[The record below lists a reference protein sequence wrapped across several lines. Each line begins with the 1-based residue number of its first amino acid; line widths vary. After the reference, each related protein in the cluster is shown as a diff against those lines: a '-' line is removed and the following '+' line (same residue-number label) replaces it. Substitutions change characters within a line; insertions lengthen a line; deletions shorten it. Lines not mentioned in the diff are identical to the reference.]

1 MNSGQTYNYLNLN
14 LMKTILQ
21 ISGNYFDSLFNEK
34 NVRKVELLILRLA
47 VFAFLLH
54 LIIIFLGN
62 NFTYFQNFQHS
73 YLKAIYTPFSFIL
86 FYEVFLLVIIIPKSI
101 SEFIGKQFEV
111 ITLITL
117 RSFFHDIA
125 DFDSKNSFSISSPE
139 FISLL
144 YDLGA
149 SLLMLALTI
158 LYYKIYRNNRKSE
171 IIGELN
177 DFINIKKLTSL
188 TMTLI
193 LLLLSFASLFNWSF
207 EMLEALKVNQ
217 HYPDPNTVFYAD
229 FFSVMVF
236 VDVFLLIISFIFHFS
251 FFTIFRNASFIIT
264 TILIRM
270 SLTIDKPM
278 NYIIILIGFLFSVIA
293 FYLYS
298 LRNGNGKAVE

>member
-1 MNSGQTYNYLNLN
+1 MMNSL
-14 LMKTILQ
+14 LQ
-21 ISGNYFDSLFNEK
+21 YSGNYFDKHFNAK
-34 NVRKVELLILRLA
+34 SVRSVELLILRVA
-47 VFAFLLH
+47 VFAFLFH

-62 NFTYFQNFQHS
+62 NFIYFKNLQHS

-125 DFDSKNSFSISSPE
+125 DLDLKNSININNPE

-144 YDLGA
+144 YDLIA
-149 SLLMLALTI
+149 SLIMLCLTI
-158 LYYKIYRNNRKSE
+158 LYYKIYQNNRKSE
-171 IIGELN
+171 IVNELN
-177 DFINIKKLTSL
+177 NFINIKKLVSL
-188 TMTLI
+188 SMILI
-193 LLLLSFASLFNWSF
+193 LFLLSISSF
-207 EMLEALKVNQ
+207 FIWGKEMLGALELKQN
-217 HYPDPNTVFYAD
+217 YPDPNTVFYTD
-229 FFSVMVF
+229 FFSIMIF
-236 VDVFLLIISFIFHFS
+236 VDVLLLIISFIYHFS

-270 SLTIDKPM
+270 SLTIEKPM
-278 NYIIILIGFLFSVIA
+278 NYIIILIGFLFSIIS

-298 LRNGNGKAVE
+298 LRNTKNKSVE

>member
-1 MNSGQTYNYLNLN
+1 MMNSL
-14 LMKTILQ
+14 LQ
-21 ISGNYFDSLFNEK
+21 YSGNYFDKHFNAK
-34 NVRKVELLILRLA
+34 SVRNVELLILRVA
-47 VFAFLLH
+47 VFAFLFH

-62 NFTYFQNFQHS
+62 NFIYFKNLQHS

-125 DFDSKNSFSISSPE
+125 DLDLKNSININNSE

-144 YDLGA
+144 YDLIA
-149 SLLMLALTI
+149 SLIMLSLTI
-158 LYYKIYRNNRKSE
+158 LYYKIYQNNRKSE
-171 IIGELN
+171 IVNELN
-177 DFINIKKLTSL
+177 NFINIKKLVSL
-188 TMTLI
+188 SMILI
-193 LLLLSFASLFNWSF
+193 LFLLSISSF
-207 EMLEALKVNQ
+207 FIWGKEMLGALELKQN
-217 HYPDPNTVFYAD
+217 YPDPNTVFYTD
-229 FFSVMVF
+229 FFSIMIF
-236 VDVFLLIISFIFHFS
+236 VDVLLLIISFIYHFS

-270 SLTIDKPM
+270 SLTIEKPM
-278 NYIIILIGFLFSVIA
+278 NYIIILIGFLFSIIS

-298 LRNGNGKAVE
+298 LRNTKNKSVE

>member
-1 MNSGQTYNYLNLN
+1 MNNL
-14 LMKTILQ
+14 LQ
-21 ISGNYFDSLFNEK
+21 LSGNYFDSCFSEK
-34 NVRKVELLILRLA
+34 NVRKVELLILRA
-47 VFAFLLH
+47 AIFAFLVH

-62 NFTYFQNFQHS
+62 NFLYFKSFQHS

-101 SEFIGKQFEV
+101 SEFVGKQFEV

-125 DFDSKNSFSISSPE
+125 DFDLKNSININNPE

-144 YDLGA
+144 YDLCA
-149 SLLMLALTI
+149 SLIMLSLTI

-171 IIGELN
+171 ILNELN
-177 DFINIKKLTSL
+177 NFINIKKMVSL
-188 TMTLI
+188 SMILI
-193 LLLLSFASLFNWSF
+193 LLLLSVSSLFIWGV
-207 EMLEALKVNQ
+207 EMVNALNSNQ
-217 HYPDPNTVFYAD
+217 NYPNPNTVFYAD
-229 FFSVMVF
+229 FFSIMIF
-236 VDVFLLIISFIFHFS
+236 VDVLLLIISFIYHFS

-270 SLTIDKPM
+270 SLTIEKPM
-278 NYIIILIGFLFSVIA
+278 NYIIILIGFSFSIIT

-298 LRNGNGKAVE
+298 LRKTNNKNQD

>member
-1 MNSGQTYNYLNLN
+1 MNNMLQSSG
-14 LMKTILQ
+14 
-21 ISGNYFDSLFNEK
+21 SYFDSLFNTQK
-34 NVRKVELLILRLA
+34 VRKVELLILRVA

-54 LIIIFLGN
+54 LLIIFLGN
-62 NFTYFQNFQHS
+62 NFNYFKHFQHS

-125 DFDSKNSFSISSPE
+125 DLDLKNSININNPE

-144 YDLGA
+144 YDLCA
-149 SLLMLALTI
+149 AVVMLAFTM
-158 LYYKIYRNNRKSE
+158 LYYKIYYNNRKSE
-171 IIGELN
+171 VLNELN
-177 DFINIKKLTSL
+177 DFINIKKMVSL
-188 TMTLI
+188 SMI
-193 LLLLSFASLFNWSF
+193 FVLLLLSVTSLYQWSSQ
-207 EMLEALKVNQ
+207 MLTAFQLDQN
-217 HYPDPNTVFYAD
+217 YPDPNTVFYAD
-229 FFSVMVF
+229 FFSIMIF
-236 VDVFLLIISFIFHFS
+236 VDVLLLIISFIYHFS

-270 SLTIDKPM
+270 SLTVEKPM
-278 NYIIILIGFLFSVIA
+278 NYIVVLIGFLFAILS

-298 LRNGNGKAVE
+298 LRNAGSKIKD

>member
-1 MNSGQTYNYLNLN
+1 MNSL
-14 LMKTILQ
+14 LQ
-21 ISGNYFDSLFNEK
+21 YSGNYFDKHFNAK
-34 NVRKVELLILRLA
+34 SVRSVELLILRVA
-47 VFAFLLH
+47 VFAFLFH

-62 NFTYFQNFQHS
+62 NFIYFKNLQHS

-125 DFDSKNSFSISSPE
+125 DLDLKKSININNPE

-144 YDLGA
+144 YDLIA
-149 SLLMLALTI
+149 SLIMLSLTI
-158 LYYKIYRNNRKSE
+158 LYYKIYQNNRKSE
-171 IIGELN
+171 IVNELN
-177 DFINIKKLTSL
+177 NFINIKKLVSL
-188 TMTLI
+188 SMILI
-193 LLLLSFASLFNWSF
+193 LFLLSISSF
-207 EMLEALKVNQ
+207 FIWGKEMLGALELKQN
-217 HYPDPNTVFYAD
+217 YPDPNTVFYAD
-229 FFSVMVF
+229 FFSIMIF
-236 VDVFLLIISFIFHFS
+236 VDVLLLIISFIYHFS

-270 SLTIDKPM
+270 SLTIEKPM
-278 NYIIILIGFLFSVIA
+278 NYIIILIGFLFSIIS

-298 LRNGNGKAVE
+298 LRNTKNKSVE

>member
-1 MNSGQTYNYLNLN
+1 MNSL
-14 LMKTILQ
+14 LQ
-21 ISGNYFDSLFNEK
+21 YSGNYFDKHFNAK
-34 NVRKVELLILRLA
+34 SVRKVELLILRVA
-47 VFAFLLH
+47 VFAFLFH

-62 NFTYFQNFQHS
+62 NFIYFKNLQHS

-125 DFDSKNSFSISSPE
+125 DLDLKNSININNPE

-144 YDLGA
+144 YDLIA
-149 SLLMLALTI
+149 SLIMLSLTI
-158 LYYKIYRNNRKSE
+158 LYYKIYQNNRKSE
-171 IIGELN
+171 IVNELN
-177 DFINIKKLTSL
+177 NFINIKKLVSL
-188 TMTLI
+188 SMILI
-193 LLLLSFASLFNWSF
+193 LFLLSISSF
-207 EMLEALKVNQ
+207 FIWGKEMLRALELKQN
-217 HYPDPNTVFYAD
+217 YPDPNTVFYTD
-229 FFSVMVF
+229 FFSIMIF
-236 VDVFLLIISFIFHFS
+236 VDVLLLIISFIYHFS

-270 SLTIDKPM
+270 SLTIEKPM
-278 NYIIILIGFLFSVIA
+278 NYIIILIGFLFSIIS

-298 LRNGNGKAVE
+298 LRNTKNKSAE

>member
-1 MNSGQTYNYLNLN
+1 MNSL
-14 LMKTILQ
+14 LQ
-21 ISGNYFDSLFNEK
+21 YSGNYFDKHFNAK
-34 NVRKVELLILRLA
+34 SVRSVELLILRVA
-47 VFAFLLH
+47 VFAFLFH

-62 NFTYFQNFQHS
+62 NFIYFKNLQHS

-125 DFDSKNSFSISSPE
+125 DLDLKKSININNPE

-144 YDLGA
+144 YDLIA
-149 SLLMLALTI
+149 SLIMLSLTI
-158 LYYKIYRNNRKSE
+158 LYYKIYQNNRKSE
-171 IIGELN
+171 IVNELN
-177 DFINIKKLTSL
+177 NFINIKKLVSL
-188 TMTLI
+188 SMILI
-193 LLLLSFASLFNWSF
+193 LFLLSISSF
-207 EMLEALKVNQ
+207 FIWGKEMLGALELKQN
-217 HYPDPNTVFYAD
+217 YPDPNTVFYAD
-229 FFSVMVF
+229 FFSIMIF
-236 VDVFLLIISFIFHFS
+236 VDVLLLIISFIYHFS

-270 SLTIDKPM
+270 SLTIEKPM
-278 NYIIILIGFLFSVIA
+278 NYIIILIGFLFPIIS

-298 LRNGNGKAVE
+298 LRNTKNKSVE

>member
-1 MNSGQTYNYLNLN
+1 MMNSL
-14 LMKTILQ
+14 LQ
-21 ISGNYFDSLFNEK
+21 YSGNYFDKHFNAK
-34 NVRKVELLILRLA
+34 SVRNVELLILRVA
-47 VFAFLLH
+47 VFAFLFH

-62 NFTYFQNFQHS
+62 NFIYFKNLQHS

-125 DFDSKNSFSISSPE
+125 DLDLKNSININNPE

-144 YDLGA
+144 YDLIA
-149 SLLMLALTI
+149 SLIMLCLTI
-158 LYYKIYRNNRKSE
+158 LYYKIYQNNRKSE
-171 IIGELN
+171 IVNELN
-177 DFINIKKLTSL
+177 NFINIKKLVSL
-188 TMTLI
+188 SMILI
-193 LLLLSFASLFNWSF
+193 LFLLSISSF
-207 EMLEALKVNQ
+207 FIWGKEMLGALELKQN
-217 HYPDPNTVFYAD
+217 YPDPNTVFYTD
-229 FFSVMVF
+229 FFSIMIF
-236 VDVFLLIISFIFHFS
+236 VDVLLLIISFIYHFS

-270 SLTIDKPM
+270 SLTIEKPM
-278 NYIIILIGFLFSVIA
+278 NYIIILIGFLFSIIS

-298 LRNGNGKAVE
+298 LRNTKNKSAE